1 MAPTWVSSRVAN
13 LSPEGAAQGRIGGV
27 PWTPF
32 QLTTVTCSYIG
43 VDMKTARLFRH
54 GGSQAVRLPREFR
67 FEGGEVLLE
76 KRGEEVVLRPMR
88 GRRLRSLRDV
98 AKYMAKLGAD
108 FPGRDQPRSEQ
119 QRDLT
124 W

>member
-1 MAPTWVSSRVAN
+1 
-13 LSPEGAAQGRIGGV
+13 
-27 PWTPF
+27 
-32 QLTTVTCSYIG
+32 
-43 VDMKTARLFRH
+43 MKAARLFRH

-98 AKYMAKLGAD
+98 AKYMAKLGGD